1 MGAASPG
8 RGRLRRAAALGAAL
22 FLAADP
28 AVAGE
33 PAQLGPR
40 PFYLVD
46 GMKPGPLKDRLQA
59 CGADR
64 PYTARTFSIAH
75 RGAPL
80 QFPEHTREGIL
91 AAARMGAGVIEC
103 DVAFTR
109 DRQLV
114 CRHAQCDLHTT
125 TDILA
130 RPDLAAKCSQDFQPA
145 DPAAGRKASARCC
158 TSDLTLA
165 EFKSLNGKMD
175 ASDPQATTREAYMNA
190 TPRWR
195 TDLYATTGTLMSHD
209 DYIALVRSLGRRF
222 TPELKAPEVPMP
234 FAGYGQDQYAQA
246 MIDAYKQAGIPA
258 SDVRPQSFQLRD
270 ILYWLRAEPEFGR
283 QALWLDNRD
292 ETDPGFDPER
302 PESWTPGM
310 AELAALGLRTL
321 APPLW
326 MLVRLGP
333 NGSIEPS
340 AYARAA
346 RAAGLDL
353 ITWSLERSG
362 PLKDGGGY
370 YYKSIRPVIDRDG
383 DVLTLL
389 DVLYGQV
396 GVKGVFSDWPA
407 TATFYAN
414 CVGIE

>member
-1 MGAASPG
+1 MRA
-8 RGRLRRAAALGAAL
+8 LVVAAALLAWPPGGVAAAEL
-22 FLAADP
+22 
-28 AVAGE
+28 
-33 PAQLGPR
+33 AQLGPR

-46 GMKPGPLKDRLQA
+46 SMKSGPLKDRLQA

-64 PYTARTFSIAH
+64 AYTARDFSISH

-80 QFPEHTREGIL
+80 QFPEHTREGVL
-91 AAARMGAGVIEC
+91 AAARMGAGTIEC

-130 RPDLAAKCSQDFQPA
+130 RPDLAARCSQDFQPA
-145 DPAAGRKASARCC
+145 DPATGRKASARCC

-165 EFKSLNGKMD
+165 EFRTLNGKMD
-175 ASDPQATTREAYMNA
+175 AGDPNAITRAAYMNA

-195 TDLYATTGTLMSHD
+195 TDLYATTGTLMTHAE
-209 DYIALVRSLGRRF
+209 YIALVRSLGRRF
-222 TPELKAPEVPMP
+222 TPELKAPEVAMP
-234 FAGYGQDQYAQA
+234 FEGYTQDQYAQA
-246 MIDAYKQAGIPA
+246 MIDAYKQAGVPA

-270 ILYWLRAEPEFGR
+270 IQYWLKAEPDFGR

-292 ETDPGFDPER
+292 ETDPGFDPEK
-302 PESWTPGM
+302 PETWKPGM

-326 MLVRLGP
+326 MLVRVGA
-333 NGSIEPS
+333 NGTIEPS
-340 AYARAA
+340 AYAQAA

-370 YYKSIRPVIDRDG
+370 YYKSIRPLVDRDG
-383 DVLTLL
+383 DVLALL
-389 DVLYGQV
+389 DVLYRDV

-407 TATFYAN
+407 TTTFYAN
-414 CVGIE
+414 CVGID